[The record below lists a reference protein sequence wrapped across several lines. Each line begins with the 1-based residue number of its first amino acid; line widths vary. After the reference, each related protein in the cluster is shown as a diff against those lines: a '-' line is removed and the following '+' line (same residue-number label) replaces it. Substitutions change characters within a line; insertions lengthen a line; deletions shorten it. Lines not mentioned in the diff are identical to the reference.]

1 MTKYPAWQRRQ
12 FQKQW
17 GNILAIFISIALIFA
32 ILNGLIKTFSLKKYL
47 GESKWDSKSSFVMA
61 SGTNPAAVVVYQTEP
76 KRIVI
81 FKLGEDKYY
90 FTGKQQNPLQKLSKA
105 VNENNGQ
112 ELTKILSLAFRADIK
127 YYLFLKNN
135 DSLNKEN
142 INQMFKNFASL
153 GTPLVI
159 VKGMNKSVKETNVT
173 RKDLFKLWWQIKS
186 LSINR
191 VEIVDLSNLSQEIVT
206 ADKQKVIGVDE
217 EAFNAKITPYLDNN
231 ALINSNYKL
240 DLQNASG
247 NSSVGLLA
255 ADFINTV
262 GFHVNDSKYVDEV
275 EDQTKIFVSGKKSYA
290 ARSLAKIFDCDI
302 FSRQNEAGDEQITLI
317 IGRDFA
323 KRYYQ

>member
-61 SGTNPAAVVVYQTEP
+61 LGTNPAAVVVYQTEP

-142 INQMFKNFASL
+142 INQMFKNNKNDCYNHS
-153 GTPLVI
+153 TP
-159 VKGMNKSVKETNVT
+159 T
-173 RKDLFKLWWQIKS
+173 R
-186 LSINR
+186 
-191 VEIVDLSNLSQEIVT
+191 
-206 ADKQKVIGVDE
+206 A
-217 EAFNAKITPYLDNN
+217 
-231 ALINSNYKL
+231 
-240 DLQNASG
+240 
-247 NSSVGLLA
+247 
-255 ADFINTV
+255 
-262 GFHVNDSKYVDEV
+262 
-275 EDQTKIFVSGKKSYA
+275 
-290 ARSLAKIFDCDI
+290 
-302 FSRQNEAGDEQITLI
+302 
-317 IGRDFA
+317 
-323 KRYYQ
+323 